1 MEKKALAGYEGVRLG
16 GLMDDLVTL
25 RMLVAAAA
33 SPERDALRE
42 AAALSALPLD
52 VTEAE
57 NGSKAAAMI
66 DGGQFDLVL
75 LDCNLPE
82 SDRTRA
88 AKAAR
93 ESEKPAFVIG
103 LAGAGQSPEP
113 HWADAAARR
122 PSNIEDAKKLIGG
135 CVRAR
140 LPLRVLVV
148 DDSSTMRGIVRKIL
162 TATRFKVEVSE
173 ADNGAA
179 AFAHVKNSRVDIVF
193 LDYNM
198 PGLDGVA
205 TLTALKLE
213 KSGVRVIIIT
223 SSQDA
228 ALAERAR
235 AAGADGF
242 LKKPF
247 YPADID
253 DVLHRLCGLRPVIA

>member
-1 MEKKALAGYEGVRLG
+1 
-16 GLMDDLVTL
+16 MDDLVTL

-33 SPERDALRE
+33 GPERDALRE

-52 VTEAE
+52 ITEAE
-57 NGSKAAAMI
+57 NGSKAAAII
-66 DGGQFDLVL
+66 DGGNFDLVL
-75 LDCNLPE
+75 VDHNLPE
-82 SDRTRA
+82 ADRTRA

-93 ESEKPAFVIG
+93 ECTRPPFVIG
-103 LAGAGQSPEP
+103 LAAAGQVVEP
-113 HWADAAARR
+113 HWADASARR
-122 PSNIEDAKKLIGG
+122 PSDLDEAQKLVGG
-135 CVRAR
+135 CVRSR

-162 TATRFKVEVSE
+162 TATRFRVEVSE

-179 AFAHVKNSRVDIVF
+179 AFTHVKNSPVDIVF

-213 KSGVRVIIIT
+213 KAGVRVVIIT
-223 SSQDA
+223 SSQETS
-228 ALAERAR
+228 LAERAR

-247 YPADID
+247 YPADIN
-253 DVLHRLCGLRPVIA
+253 DVLHRLCGLRSLAS